1 MMMNVRTFAVIL
13 PAVAATT
20 LLIAPVTGQ
29 AAAYQKAMDTCVTTF
44 VSEHLPEGHP
54 VKIVKRTRAVGFG
67 QGVETSRTLTVSA
80 KGRKSGASYGSATC
94 VVDQDGALVSL
105 YVEGTRI
112 RVADAGA
119 MGNSNGG

>member
-20 LLIAPVTGQ
+20 LLIAPATSQ
-29 AAAYQKAMDTCVTTF
+29 AAAYQKAMDACMTTF

-67 QGVETSRTLTVSA
+67 QGVDTSRNITVSA
-80 KGRKSGASYGSATC
+80 KGTQSGASYGSATC

-112 RVADAGA
+112 RVADVGA
-119 MGNSNGG
+119 MDASSGS